1 MKEKLES
8 FKNYIIRILN
18 ELEADLKKNEME
30 WIEKKGV
37 FKSEGYVYKENINA
51 FENEIKSVQK
61 TREIIQKIDISDF
74 DNVSD
79 LKARIISELEDLYDR
94 SVLMRSG
101 VNLVI
106 KHINRISESS
116 LPEIKVEK

>member
-1 MKEKLES
+1 MKEKLEA

-18 ELEADLKKNEME
+18 EVEADLKKNEME

-37 FKSEGYVYKENINA
+37 FKNEGYVYKENINA

-61 TREIIQKIDISDF
+61 TREIIEKIDISAF
-74 DNVSD
+74 DKVSD
-79 LKARIISELEDLYDR
+79 LKAKIISELEDLYDR

-106 KHINRISESS
+106 KHITRLSESS